1 MSPANT
7 TVSVGVLRGDEKEE
21 KKVGRNLFGLL
32 GLWIWM
38 GISMWAVSICQADAP
53 ADHFPELQRRWP
65 NGPFQDPNRFPIAV
79 WLQDPRN
86 AGRYKEIGVTLYVGL
101 WKGPTEAQLAELRR
115 HEMPVLCD
123 QNDYA
128 LAHLDEK
135 LIVGWLQQDEPDN
148 AQALPGGKGYG
159 PPVPPEKVIQ
169 RYQEMRRRDPSR
181 PVLLNLGQAV
191 AWDGWHGRGVRTNHP
206 EDYPLYV
213 QGGDIVSFDIYPV
226 VHSKPAVAGKLW
238 FTPRGVQRL
247 RQWAGP
253 ERVVWNCIETTR
265 ISNVQIKPTPQQ
277 VKAEVWMSLIHGSQG
292 IIYFCHQFK
301 PTFVEAALLADR
313 EMAEAVGKLNR
324 QIHQLAPVLW
334 SPERREL
341 VQASAQPAEVD
352 EEMARLLGP
361 AGIAVTAR
369 VYKNKLYL
377 FAVRMQPTDAQGEFR
392 LTRVP
397 GSAQAHVLGEDRT
410 LPVRQG
416 MFTDHFGPYEV
427 HLYEIA
433 LAEGKQAPS
442 AETKQSPAAEAEQSL
457 APQAKQAEPA
467 SPDQQP
473 PPHAAP
479 SKEEQ
484 KLPPVEFYPEM
495 TYPDGPNGW
504 TPAREWTDA
513 QKAQAAQAQKDAQ
526 AEWKKLAPQYA
537 RLLPVEKVRELSR
550 WAQKEMAQYQS
561 VPPLEKTVLT
571 PVALASDGR
580 QLLLEGVIDVLPSH
594 HRLVTRWL
602 KVYLRY
608 DLAGKRTAGVVFTI
622 RGQLEE

>member
-1 MSPANT
+1 MSYAKP
-7 TVSVGVLRGDEKEE
+7 TVCVGVSRSEGKRG
-21 KKVGRNLFGLL
+21 GRQSLGLL
-32 GLWIWM
+32 RLGIWIGVSLW
-38 GISMWAVSICQADAP
+38 AAICQAASPEDN
-53 ADHFPELQRRWP
+53 FPQLQRRWP

-86 AGRYKEIGVTLYVGL
+86 AGKYKEIGVTLYVGL

-115 HEMPVLCD
+115 HEMPVFCD
-123 QNDYA
+123 QNEYA
-128 LAHLDEK
+128 LAHLNEK

-159 PPVPPEKVIQ
+159 PPVSPEKVIE
-169 RYQEMRRRDPSR
+169 RYQQIRRRDPSR

-238 FTPRGVQRL
+238 YVPRGVQRL

-253 ERVVWNCIETTR
+253 DRVVWNCMETTR
-265 ISNVQIKPTPQQ
+265 ISNVQTKPTPQQ

-301 PTFVEAALLADR
+301 PNFVEAALLADR
-313 EMAEAVGKLNR
+313 EITEAVGKLNR
-324 QIHQLAPVLW
+324 QIHDLAPVLR

-341 VQASAQPAEVD
+341 VQASAKPAEVD

-361 AGIAVTAR
+361 APIAVSAR
-369 VYKNKLYL
+369 VYKNKLYV
-377 FAVRMQPTDAQGEFR
+377 FAVRMQPSNAQGEFCITG
-392 LTRVP
+392 LP
-397 GSAQAHVLGEDRT
+397 ESAEAQVLGEDRT
-410 LPVRQG
+410 LPIRQG

-427 HLYEIA
+427 HLYEVA
-433 LAEGKQAPS
+433 LGEAKQSSASGTKQAG
-442 AETKQSPAAEAEQSL
+442 
-457 APQAKQAEPA
+457 PA
-467 SPDQQP
+467 SPDRPPQP
-473 PPHAAP
+473 AHADSA
-479 SKEEQ
+479 KEERE
-484 KLPPVEFYPEM
+484 LPPVEFYPEM
-495 TYPDGPNGW
+495 TYPDGLDGW
-504 TPAREWTDA
+504 IRPKEWTDA
-513 QKAQAAQAQKDAQ
+513 QKVQVAQAQSLAQ

-537 RLLPVEKVRELSR
+537 RRLPVEKVRELSR
-550 WAQKEMAQYQS
+550 WAQKQMAQYQA
-561 VPPLEKTVLT
+561 VPPLEKTVLE
-571 PVALASDGR
+571 PVALAPNGR
-580 QLLLEGVIDVLPSH
+580 QFLLEGVIDTLPSH

-602 KVYLRY
+602 KVYVRY
-608 DLAGKRTAGVVFTI
+608 DLEQKRIAGVVFTI